1 LRYFGIDVH
10 LEFCEIAVAEDG
22 RVSQVGRIASTP
34 EAIREFAA
42 GLGSED
48 QVVLD
53 ASGSVMAIARI
64 LRESNV
70 GRVVVSDAAQTRAI
84 SHARVKSDRF
94 DAAMLARLL
103 SSGMLSE
110 VWVPDEA
117 TLALRRRVA
126 RRAAL
131 IRARTRIKNQV
142 HGVVM
147 RCLLGRPPVSDLF
160 GKGRAWLLEQQL
172 PEEEAETVQGCLRQI
187 DFLNGEIAQLD
198 QKIAEQALAWPGL
211 GRLLTIPGVDIGT
224 AAAVIAAVGD
234 ISRFSSAGQLVA
246 YLGLDPKVRQSGSE
260 AARYGHI
267 SKRGNAQARS
277 MLVEAAWIAIR
288 SPGPLRAF
296 GERVRARRGAQVA
309 AVAVA
314 RKLVVLCWQLL
325 SKDEDYAFA
334 RPSLTRQK
342 TRRLELTAGA
352 SRRPRR
358 HDGPT
363 VTPTAA
369 QRAAEREL
377 QHQAELAYRRLV
389 ADWRA
394 AAPKGGAGATP
405 GRASSNRP
413 SKGKAARQAQAPDAC
428 ASLRQS
434 PAPPQ
439 NHPTTKRSTRPHR
452 STRPPAPQRAPR
464 HDKKLVQTRCT
475 ALRALCD
482 RCALGTHPRASSSSL
497 RNPEE
502 KLAKPLTFHP

>member
-1 LRYFGIDVH
+1 MRFFGVDVH
-10 LEFCEIAVAEDG
+10 LDFCEIAVAEG
-22 RVSQVGRIASTP
+22 GKVTQFGRIASTP
-34 EAIREFAA
+34 EAIREFAS
-42 GLGSED
+42 GLGGED

-70 GRVVVSDAAQTRAI
+70 GRVVVSNAAQTRAI

-94 DAAMLARLL
+94 DAAMLARLI

-110 VWVPDEA
+110 VWIPDEA
-117 TLALRRRVA
+117 TLALRRRVG

-131 IRARTRIKNQV
+131 VRARTRIKNEV
-142 HGVVM
+142 HAVVM

-160 GKGRAWLLEQQL
+160 GRKGRVWLAEQQL
-172 PEEEAETVQGCLRQI
+172 PEEETETVAGCLRQI
-187 DFLNGEIAQLD
+187 DFLNGEISQLD
-198 QKIAEQALAWPGL
+198 QKIAAQALAWPGL
-211 GRLLTIPGVDIGT
+211 ARLLTIPGVDIGT

-234 ISRFSSAGQLVA
+234 ITRFQSPGQLVA

-260 AARYGHI
+260 PARYGHI

-314 RKLVVLCWQLL
+314 RKLVVLCWHLL
-325 SKDEDYAFA
+325 TKDEDYAFA

-352 SRRPRR
+352 PRRPRRPRR

-363 VTPTAA
+363 VSPTKA
-369 QRAAEREL
+369 QRAAEKTL
-377 QHQAELAYRRLV
+377 QQQAELAYRRLV
-389 ADWRA
+389 ADWRST
-394 AAPKGGAGATP
+394 APGKGGAGATP
-405 GRASSNRP
+405 GRASQRP
-413 SKGKAARQAQAPDAC
+413 SKGKAARQAI
-428 ASLRQS
+428 S
-434 PAPPQ
+434 P
-439 NHPTTKRSTRPHR
+439 
-452 STRPPAPQRAPR
+452 
-464 HDKKLVQTRCT
+464 
-475 ALRALCD
+475 
-482 RCALGTHPRASSSSL
+482 
-497 RNPEE
+497 
-502 KLAKPLTFHP
+502 

>member
-1 LRYFGIDVH
+1 MRYFGVDVH

-84 SHARVKSDRF
+84 SYARVKSDRF

-160 GKGRAWLLEQQL
+160 GRKGRVWLAEQQL

-187 DFLNGEIAQLD
+187 DFLDGEIAQLD

-211 GRLLTIPGVDIGT
+211 CRLLTIPGVDIGT

-234 ISRFSSAGQLVA
+234 ISRFPSAGQLVA

-260 AARYGHI
+260 PARYGHI

-342 TRRLELTAGA
+342 TPAGTDRRCVTPPTP
-352 SRRPRR
+352 PRR
-358 HDGPT
+358 ADRLPDDS
-363 VTPTAA
+363 AA
-369 QRAAEREL
+369 SGGARAAI
-377 QHQAELAYRRLV
+377 
-389 ADWRA
+389 
-394 AAPKGGAGATP
+394 P
-405 GRASSNRP
+405 GRAGIPAAGRRLARGSTERWCGCDTGARIQQALEGQSRAAGHKPLTPALRYISHPHHHRSSHHEALDATP
-413 SKGKAARQAQAPDAC
+413 PVAADAC
-428 ASLRQS
+428 ATTR
-434 PAPPQ
+434 PRG
-439 NHPTTKRSTRPHR
+439 TTKARTDYGYEIPPGRGRPVFCVGG
-452 STRPPAPQRAPR
+452 
-464 HDKKLVQTRCT
+464 LV
-475 ALRALCD
+475 
-482 RCALGTHPRASSSSL
+482 G
-497 RNPEE
+497 
-502 KLAKPLTFHP
+502 

>member
-1 LRYFGIDVH
+1 LRYFGVDVH

-48 QVVLD
+48 EVVLD

-131 IRARTRIKNQV
+131 VRARTRIKNQV

-160 GKGRAWLLEQQL
+160 GRKGRVWLAGQQL
-172 PEEEAETVQGCLRQI
+172 PEEETETVLGCLRQI

-234 ISRFSSAGQLVA
+234 ISRFQSAGQLVA

-325 SKDEDYAFA
+325 SKGRGLRVRQAVADAPEDTAA
-334 RPSLTRQK
+334 GTD
-342 TRRLELTAGA
+342 RRRATPPTP
-352 SRRPRR
+352 SRRADRFPD
-358 HDGPT
+358 HSATSGG
-363 VTPTAA
+363 A
-369 QRAAEREL
+369 RAAI
-377 QHQAELAYRRLV
+377 
-389 ADWRA
+389 
-394 AAPKGGAGATP
+394 P
-405 GRASSNRP
+405 GRAGIP
-413 SKGKAARQAQAPDAC
+413 AAGRRL
-428 ASLRQS
+428 ASG
-434 PAPPQ
+434 
-439 NHPTTKRSTRPHR
+439 STEGW
-452 STRPPAPQRAPR
+452 
-464 HDKKLVQTRCT
+464 CG
-475 ALRALCD
+475 CD
-482 RCALGTHPRASSSSL
+482 TGARI
-497 RNPEE
+497 
-502 KLAKPLTFHP
+502 F

>member
-1 LRYFGIDVH
+1 MRFFGIDVH
-10 LEFCEIAVAEDG
+10 LEFCEVAVAEG
-22 RVSQVGRIASTP
+22 GKVSQAGRIASTP
-34 EAIREFAA
+34 EAIREFAR
-42 GLGSED
+42 GLGGED

-70 GRVVVSDAAQTRAI
+70 GRVIVSNAAQTRAI

-103 SSGMLSE
+103 SAGMLSE

-126 RRAAL
+126 RRSAL
-131 IRARTRIKNQV
+131 VRARTRIKNEV
-142 HGVVM
+142 HAVVM

-160 GKGRAWLLEQQL
+160 GRKGRVWLAEQTL
-172 PEEEAETVQGCLRQI
+172 PEEEAETVAGCLRQI
-187 DFLNGEIAQLD
+187 DFLDSEIASLD
-198 QKIAEQALAWPGL
+198 QKIAEQALTWPGL
-211 GRLLTIPGVDIGT
+211 CRLLTIPGVDIGT

-234 ISRFSSAGQLVA
+234 ITRFQRPGQLVA

-260 AARYGHI
+260 PARYGHI

-314 RKLVVLCWQLL
+314 RKLVVLWHLL
-325 SKDEDYAFA
+325 TKDEDYAFA

-352 SRRPRR
+352 SRRPRV
-358 HDGPT
+358 G
-363 VTPTAA
+363 
-369 QRAAEREL
+369 
-377 QHQAELAYRRLV
+377 RRF
-389 ADWRA
+389 
-394 AAPKGGAGATP
+394 
-405 GRASSNRP
+405 
-413 SKGKAARQAQAPDAC
+413 
-428 ASLRQS
+428 
-434 PAPPQ
+434 
-439 NHPTTKRSTRPHR
+439 
-452 STRPPAPQRAPR
+452 
-464 HDKKLVQTRCT
+464 
-475 ALRALCD
+475 
-482 RCALGTHPRASSSSL
+482 
-497 RNPEE
+497 E
-502 KLAKPLTFHP
+502 

>member
-1 LRYFGIDVH
+1 MRFFGIDVH
-10 LEFCEIAVAEDG
+10 LEFCEVAVAEG
-22 RVSQVGRIASTP
+22 GKVSQAGRIASTP

-48 QVVLD
+48 QVALD

-131 IRARTRIKNQV
+131 VRARTRTKNQV

-160 GKGRAWLLEQQL
+160 GRKGRVWLSEQQL

-211 GRLLTIPGVDIGT
+211 CRLLTIPGVDIGT

-234 ISRFSSAGQLVA
+234 ISRFPSAGQLVA

-260 AARYGHI
+260 PARYGHI

-352 SRRPRR
+352 SHLPRR
-358 HDGPT
+358 HDGLTVSPT
-363 VTPTAA
+363 TG

-377 QHQAELAYRRLV
+377 QAQAELAYRRLV

-394 AAPKGGAGATP
+394 AAPKKDGAGATP
-405 GRASSNRP
+405 GRASSHRP
-413 SKGKAARQAQAPDAC
+413 SKGKAARQAT
-428 ASLRQS
+428 S
-434 PAPPQ
+434 P
-439 NHPTTKRSTRPHR
+439 
-452 STRPPAPQRAPR
+452 
-464 HDKKLVQTRCT
+464 
-475 ALRALCD
+475 
-482 RCALGTHPRASSSSL
+482 
-497 RNPEE
+497 
-502 KLAKPLTFHP
+502 